1 MSSVFKW
8 LTEIKENSASA
19 IQSGKLWIKWNHVL
33 ENSMMQNNPNIAI
46 IVWGDAEIIALWE
59 PILPGMRQKYFG
71 ELPQITF
78 FARVYWALWCY
89 LKNLPAPTRT
99 KYARTLSARNHRFR
113 FALCDEL
120 WLHILIALVQ
130 KLGCSV
136 SVCSHACV
144 CPQ

>member
-1 MSSVFKW
+1 MLKW

-33 ENSMMQNNPNIAI
+33 ESSWKQWCKITL
-46 IVWGDAEIIALWE
+46 IVWADAEIIALWE
-59 PILPGMRQKYFG
+59 PILPGMRRKYFG
-71 ELPQITF
+71 ELPQKTF

-89 LKNLPAPTRT
+89 LKNLPVPTRT